1 MPPVISIVVPAYNA
15 AAFLEKTI
23 DAVLRQTFQNWE
35 LIIINNASKDETGAI
50 VERMVSKENDQRI
63 RVITHSRT
71 LPANENWNSGLL
83 EAQGEFIK
91 MICAD
96 DVPTLDCVER
106 QVRILRENPG
116 VSLVAGARTMING
129 DGRPLFTRSCISKAG
144 VHDGRAMI
152 RRSILSGTNI
162 IGDPVVS
169 TWRASAMRQV
179 GMFDPTVVYCPD
191 IEFWWRLLT
200 VGDLYYDTLPC
211 GFYRIHG
218 NAAATGLADVA
229 VRDFLYCAQLQVKRG
244 SVTLSEVDRSV
255 IALKAHVNNIARKL
269 VYRMLS

>member
-15 AAFLEKTI
+15 AAFLQKTI
-23 DAVLRQTFQNWE
+23 EAVLHQTFSDWE
-35 LIIINNASKDETGAI
+35 LIIINNASKDETGAVI
-50 VERMVSKENDQRI
+50 DRIASRQNDSRI
-63 RVITHSRT
+63 RVITHART
-71 LPANENWNSGLL
+71 LPANENWNSGVQ
-83 EAQGEFIK
+83 EARGKFIK

-96 DVPTLDCVER
+96 DIPTLDCVER
-106 QVRILRENPG
+106 QVRILSENPN
-116 VSLVAGARTMING
+116 VSLVAGARTIINR
-129 DGRPLFTRSCISKAG
+129 DGQPLFTRSCISKPG

-152 RRSILSGTNI
+152 RWSILSGTNS
-162 IGDPVVS
+162 IGDPVVA

-179 GMFDPTVVYCPD
+179 GMFDPTVLYCPD

-200 VGDLYYDTLPC
+200 VGDLYYETQPC

-244 SVTLSEVDRSV
+244 SVTLSEIDRSI
-255 IALKAHVNNIARKL
+255 IAFKSHVNNIARKL
-269 VYRMLS
+269 IYRLLS

>member
-15 AAFLEKTI
+15 AAFLQKTI
-23 DAVLRQTFQNWE
+23 DAVLRQTFQHWE
-35 LIIINNASKDETGAI
+35 LIIINNASRDQTGAI
-50 VERMVSKENDQRI
+50 IDRIVSQENDPRI
-63 RVITHSRT
+63 RVITHAKT
-71 LPANENWNSGLL
+71 LPANENWNSGLQ
-83 EAQGEFIK
+83 EARGEFIK

-96 DVPTLDCVER
+96 DIPTLDCVER
-106 QVRILRENPG
+106 QVRILCENPN
-116 VSLVAGARTMING
+116 VSLVAGARTIISE
-129 DGRPLFTRSCISKAG
+129 DGQPLFKRTCISKPG
-144 VHDGRAMI
+144 VHDGRAII

-162 IGDPVVS
+162 IGEPVVA

-200 VGDLYYDTLPC
+200 VGDLYYDTKPC

-218 NAAATGLADVA
+218 NAAATGLSDVA

-244 SVTLSEVDRSV
+244 SVTLSEIDRSV
-255 IALKAHVNNIARKL
+255 IALKAHLNNIARKL
-269 VYRMLS
+269 VYRMLG

>member
-15 AAFLEKTI
+15 AAFLQKTI
-23 DAVLRQTFQNWE
+23 DAVLRQTFHDWE
-35 LIIINNASKDETGAI
+35 LIIINNASKDQTGSIIERI
-50 VERMVSKENDQRI
+50 VSLQNDSRI
-63 RVITHSRT
+63 RVITHART
-71 LPANENWNSGLL
+71 LPANENWNSGLQ
-83 EAQGEFIK
+83 EARGEFIK

-96 DVPTLDCVER
+96 DIPTLDCVER
-106 QVRILRENPG
+106 QVCILRENPN

-129 DGRPLFTRSCISKAG
+129 EGQPLFTRSCISKPG

-152 RRSILSGTNI
+152 RRSMLSGTNI

-169 TWRASAMRQV
+169 TWRGAAMRQV

-200 VGDLYYDTLPC
+200 VGDLYYDTKPC

-218 NAAATGLADVA
+218 NAAATGLSDVA

-244 SVTLSEVDRSV
+244 SVTLSETDRSV
-255 IALKAHVNNIARKL
+255 IALKAHLNNIARKL
-269 VYRMLS
+269 VYRMLG

>member
-23 DAVLRQTFQNWE
+23 DAVLRQTFQHWE
-35 LIIINNASKDETGAI
+35 LIIINNASRDETGAI
-50 VERMVSKENDQRI
+50 VDRIVSQENDPRI
-63 RVITHSRT
+63 RVITHVRT
-71 LPANENWNSGLL
+71 LPANENWNSGLR

-96 DVPTLDCVER
+96 DIPTLDCVER
-106 QVRILRENPG
+106 QVRILCENPS
-116 VSLVAGARTMING
+116 VSLVAGARTIING
-129 DGRPLFTRSCISKAG
+129 DGQPLFKRSCISRPG

-162 IGDPVVS
+162 IGEPVVS

-179 GMFDPTVVYCPD
+179 GMFDPTVIYCPD
-191 IEFWWRLLT
+191 IDFWWRLLT
-200 VGDLYYDTLPC
+200 VGDLYYDTEPC

-229 VRDFLYCAQLQVKRG
+229 VKDFLYCAQLQVKRG
-244 SVTLSEVDRSV
+244 SVTLSEIDWSV
-255 IALKAHVNNIARKL
+255 IALKAHFNNIARKL